1 MMHGG
6 QVSEC
11 DRLQIWTLTES
22 HYTHNMHMCMHIVH
36 AHVRMH
42 MHMSM

>member
-22 HYTHNMHMCMHIVH
+22 HYTHNMHM
-36 AHVRMH
+36 
-42 MHMSM
+42 SM